1 MFTDKKFIANKIKTF
16 RKYAGLTQAEL
27 AEQIG
32 ISDKHVCRIE
42 NAAFTPSLETFLKIA
57 QVLKI
62 SLDEFGLEFEPASNS
77 FREKFIEFLYSSTDT
92 EIEFYYNV
100 VTDLKKNLSL
110 LRKN

>member
-1 MFTDKKFIANKIKTF
+1 MFTDKEFIANKIKTF

-42 NAAFTPSLETFLKIA
+42 NGAYMPSLETFLKIA
-57 QVLKI
+57 QVLNTK
-62 SLDEFGLEFEPASNS
+62 NVK
-77 FREKFIEFLYSSTDT
+77 REKFIEFLYSISDS

-100 VTDLKKNLSL
+100 VSEIHKGLPSLK
-110 LRKN
+110 R